1 MKSPGYD
8 PYLRFAAALIGS
20 AIVAAR
26 KLEHP
31 DRAVQASALKAIA
44 WLALPGGGDQ
54 WFDMAGLEHAA
65 LIERLPI
72 ELWVERGREM
82 VAADPELKKAV
93 T

>member
-1 MKSPGYD
+1 MKSSGYD

-31 DRAVQASALKAIA
+31 DRSVKTSALKAIA
-44 WLALPGGGDQ
+44 WLALPGTGDQ
-54 WFDMAGLEHAA
+54 WFEMAGVEHSA
-65 LIERLPI
+65 LIEHLPI
-72 ELWVERGREM
+72 ELWIERGREM
-82 VAADPELKKAV
+82 VAADPELRRAI